1 MLYFSRMQIY
11 ELTIIIDGKATP
23 AKQKSIVETIEKLV
37 KTNKGNVLKKD
48 NWGKKE
54 LKYEIKKSESGV
66 YLYFEL
72 ELDSQGAKNIS
83 SNLNTDEDIFRCLL
97 VKKE

>member
-23 AKQKSIVETIEKLV
+23 AKQKSVVESIEKLV
-37 KTNKGNVLKKD
+37 KTNKGNILKKD
-48 NWGKKE
+48 NWGKKD

-83 SNLNTDEDIFRCLL
+83 SNLNTDEDILRSLL
-97 VKKE
+97 IKKE

>member
-1 MLYFSRMQIY
+1 MQIY

-72 ELDSQGAKNIS
+72 ELDSQGAKIIS
-83 SNLNTDEDIFRCLL
+83 SNLNKDEDIFRC
-97 VKKE
+97 